1 LYQNK
6 FYEINHIQNHDYRL
20 FIQTHNWEFE
30 NCFAYAPIFI
40 LLWFLICSYLSLNCV
55 LFNIFIGLPVLVLHR
70 RTRAVFDVAIKV
82 HRNIQERDIEVGR
95 NVGNFILRC
104 LDRMKPSAQ
113 IRNRSSL
120 PTSGSS
126 SKETMTKHETGT
138 SNHKPPGHSG
148 LFKKDSDRHFFT
160 SSKPFPSIS
169 RMMIPPNPAGTTIH
183 GRNLSTYSPETFR
196 QNYRVNWSGSVIR
209 KDIMQWML

>member
-1 LYQNK
+1 MVLW
-6 FYEINHIQNHDYRL
+6 EITLGTAYFLGLKRTYKLALKIQRKVVSPKYPKTRQ
-20 FIQTHNWEFE
+20 F
-30 NCFAYAPIFI
+30 
-40 LLWFLICSYLSLNCV
+40 
-55 LFNIFIGLPVLVLHR
+55 LHR

-82 HRNIQERDIEVGR
+82 HRNIQDRDIEVGR

-113 IRNRSSL
+113 IRNRSNL
-120 PTSGSS
+120 PSSGSS
-126 SKETMTKHETGT
+126 SKETMTKHATGT

-183 GRNLSTYSPETFR
+183 GRNLSTYTPETFR

>member
-1 LYQNK
+1 MVLW
-6 FYEINHIQNHDYRL
+6 EITLGTAYFLGLKRTYKLALKIQRKVVSPKCPKTRQ
-20 FIQTHNWEFE
+20 F
-30 NCFAYAPIFI
+30 
-40 LLWFLICSYLSLNCV
+40 
-55 LFNIFIGLPVLVLHR
+55 LHR

-82 HRNIQERDIEVGR
+82 HRNIQDRDIEVGR

-113 IRNRSSL
+113 IRNRSNL
-120 PTSGSS
+120 PSSGSS
-126 SKETMTKHETGT
+126 SKETMTKHATGT
-138 SNHKPPGHSG
+138 SNHKTPGHSG

-183 GRNLSTYSPETFR
+183 GRNLSTYTPETFR

>member
-1 LYQNK
+1 MVLW
-6 FYEINHIQNHDYRL
+6 EITLGTAYFLGLKRTYKLALKIQRKVVSPKYPKTRQ
-20 FIQTHNWEFE
+20 F
-30 NCFAYAPIFI
+30 
-40 LLWFLICSYLSLNCV
+40 
-55 LFNIFIGLPVLVLHR
+55 LHR

-82 HRNIQERDIEVGR
+82 HRNIQDRDIEVGR

-113 IRNRSSL
+113 IRNRSNL
-120 PTSGSS
+120 PSSGSS
-126 SKETMTKHETGT
+126 SKETMTKHATGT

-160 SSKPFPSIS
+160 SSKPFPTIS

-183 GRNLSTYSPETFR
+183 GRNLSTYTPETFR

>member
-1 LYQNK
+1 MVLW
-6 FYEINHIQNHDYRL
+6 EITLGTAYFLGLKRTYKLALKIQRKVVSPKYPKTRQ
-20 FIQTHNWEFE
+20 F
-30 NCFAYAPIFI
+30 
-40 LLWFLICSYLSLNCV
+40 
-55 LFNIFIGLPVLVLHR
+55 LHR

-113 IRNRSSL
+113 IRNRSNL
-120 PTSGSS
+120 PSSGSS
-126 SKETMTKHETGT
+126 SKETTTKHATGT
-138 SNHKPPGHSG
+138 SNHKPPSHSG

>member
-1 LYQNK
+1 MVLW
-6 FYEINHIQNHDYRL
+6 EITLGTAYFLGLKRTYKLALKIQRKVVSPKYPKTRQ
-20 FIQTHNWEFE
+20 F
-30 NCFAYAPIFI
+30 
-40 LLWFLICSYLSLNCV
+40 
-55 LFNIFIGLPVLVLHR
+55 LHR

-82 HRNIQERDIEVGR
+82 HRNIQDRDIEVGR

-113 IRNRSSL
+113 IRNRSNL
-120 PTSGSS
+120 PSSGSS
-126 SKETMTKHETGT
+126 SKETMTKHATGT

-160 SSKPFPSIS
+160 SSKSFPTIS

-183 GRNLSTYSPETFR
+183 GRNLSTYTPETFR

>member
-1 LYQNK
+1 M
-6 FYEINHIQNHDYRL
+6 
-20 FIQTHNWEFE
+20 
-30 NCFAYAPIFI
+30 
-40 LLWFLICSYLSLNCV
+40 S
-55 LFNIFIGLPVLVLHR
+55 FNIFIGLPVLVLHR

-113 IRNRSSL
+113 IRNRSNL
-120 PTSGSS
+120 PTSGST
-126 SKETMTKHETGT
+126 SKEPMTKHETGT
-138 SNHKPPGHSG
+138 SSPKPPGHPG

-183 GRNLSTYSPETFR
+183 GRNLSTYTPETFR

>member
-1 LYQNK
+1 MVLW
-6 FYEINHIQNHDYRL
+6 EITLGTAYFLGLKRTYKLALKIQRKVVSPKCPKTRQ
-20 FIQTHNWEFE
+20 F
-30 NCFAYAPIFI
+30 
-40 LLWFLICSYLSLNCV
+40 
-55 LFNIFIGLPVLVLHR
+55 LHR

-82 HRNIQERDIEVGR
+82 HRNIQDRDIEVGR

-113 IRNRSSL
+113 IRNRSNL
-120 PTSGSS
+120 PSSGSS
-126 SKETMTKHETGT
+126 SKETMTKHATGT
-138 SNHKPPGHSG
+138 SNHKTPGHSG
-148 LFKKDSDRHFFT
+148 LFKKDSDRQFFT

-183 GRNLSTYSPETFR
+183 GRNLSTYTPETFR

>member
-1 LYQNK
+1 MVLW
-6 FYEINHIQNHDYRL
+6 EITLGTAYFLGLKRTYKLALKIQRKVVSPKYPKTRQ
-20 FIQTHNWEFE
+20 F
-30 NCFAYAPIFI
+30 
-40 LLWFLICSYLSLNCV
+40 
-55 LFNIFIGLPVLVLHR
+55 LHR

-113 IRNRSSL
+113 IRNRSNL
-120 PTSGSS
+120 PTSGST
-126 SKETMTKHETGT
+126 SKEPMTKHETGT
-138 SNHKPPGHSG
+138 SSPKPPGHPG

-183 GRNLSTYSPETFR
+183 GRNLSTYTPETFR

>member
-1 LYQNK
+1 MVLW
-6 FYEINHIQNHDYRL
+6 EITLGTAYFLGLKRTYKLALKIQRKVVSPKCPKTRQ
-20 FIQTHNWEFE
+20 F
-30 NCFAYAPIFI
+30 
-40 LLWFLICSYLSLNCV
+40 
-55 LFNIFIGLPVLVLHR
+55 LHR

-82 HRNIQERDIEVGR
+82 HRNIQDRDIEVGR

-113 IRNRSSL
+113 IRNRSNL
-120 PTSGSS
+120 PSSGSS
-126 SKETMTKHETGT
+126 SKETMTKHATGT

-160 SSKPFPSIS
+160 SSKPFPTIS

-183 GRNLSTYSPETFR
+183 GRNLSTYTPETFR

>member
-1 LYQNK
+1 MVLW
-6 FYEINHIQNHDYRL
+6 EITLGTAYFLGLKRTYKLALKIQRKVVSPKYPKTRQ
-20 FIQTHNWEFE
+20 F
-30 NCFAYAPIFI
+30 
-40 LLWFLICSYLSLNCV
+40 
-55 LFNIFIGLPVLVLHR
+55 LHR

-113 IRNRSSL
+113 IRNRSNL
-120 PTSGSS
+120 PSSGIS
-126 SKETMTKHETGT
+126 SKETTTKHATGT
-138 SNHKPPGHSG
+138 SNHKPPSHSG

-183 GRNLSTYSPETFR
+183 GRNLSTYSR
-196 QNYRVNWSGSVIR
+196 
-209 KDIMQWML
+209 DI

>member
-1 LYQNK
+1 MVLW
-6 FYEINHIQNHDYRL
+6 EITLGTAYFLGLKRTYKLALKIQRKVVSPKYPKTRQ
-20 FIQTHNWEFE
+20 F
-30 NCFAYAPIFI
+30 
-40 LLWFLICSYLSLNCV
+40 
-55 LFNIFIGLPVLVLHR
+55 LHR

-113 IRNRSSL
+113 IRNRSNL

-126 SKETMTKHETGT
+126 SKETMREHETGT

-169 RMMIPPNPAGTTIH
+169 RMMIPPNPAGTNIH
-183 GRNLSTYSPETFR
+183 GRNLSTYTPETFR

-209 KDIMQWML
+209 KDIMQWMR

>member
-1 LYQNK
+1 MVLW
-6 FYEINHIQNHDYRL
+6 EITLGTAYFLGLKRTYKLALKIQRKVVSPKYPKTRQ
-20 FIQTHNWEFE
+20 F
-30 NCFAYAPIFI
+30 
-40 LLWFLICSYLSLNCV
+40 
-55 LFNIFIGLPVLVLHR
+55 LHR

-82 HRNIQERDIEVGR
+82 HRNIQDRDIEVGR

-113 IRNRSSL
+113 IRNRSNL
-120 PTSGSS
+120 PSSGSS
-126 SKETMTKHETGT
+126 SKETMTKHATGT

-148 LFKKDSDRHFFT
+148 LFKKDSDRQFFT

-183 GRNLSTYSPETFR
+183 GRNLSTYTPETFR

>member
-1 LYQNK
+1 MVLW
-6 FYEINHIQNHDYRL
+6 EITLGTAYFLGLKRTYKLALKIQRKVVSPKCPKTRQ
-20 FIQTHNWEFE
+20 F
-30 NCFAYAPIFI
+30 
-40 LLWFLICSYLSLNCV
+40 
-55 LFNIFIGLPVLVLHR
+55 LHR

-82 HRNIQERDIEVGR
+82 HRNIQDRDIEVGR

-113 IRNRSSL
+113 IRNRSNL
-120 PTSGSS
+120 PSSGSS
-126 SKETMTKHETGT
+126 SKETMTKHATGT

-183 GRNLSTYSPETFR
+183 GRNLSTYTPETFR